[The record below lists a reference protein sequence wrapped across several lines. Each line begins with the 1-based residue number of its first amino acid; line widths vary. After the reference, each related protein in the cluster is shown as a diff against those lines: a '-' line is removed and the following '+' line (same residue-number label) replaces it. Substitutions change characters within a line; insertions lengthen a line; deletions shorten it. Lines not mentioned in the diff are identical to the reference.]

1 MQERRTE
8 ARFPVKWP
16 LRAGHR
22 IAGCIY
28 GHVVNITGGGLLFVA
43 PGEYS
48 VDELIEL
55 EISVNPLFM
64 IRCAAN
70 IIRVEKI
77 GDKQWA
83 YGATFHKLSSKDCSL
98 LLETLVAIQAG
109 EMDDSLS
116 FRPTVPL
123 GRT

>member
-1 MQERRTE
+1 MQERRNET
-8 ARFPVKWP
+8 RFPVKWP

-43 PGEYS
+43 PGEYN

-77 GDKQWA
+77 GETEWA
-83 YGATFHKLSSKDCSL
+83 YGATFHKLSSTDSAL
-98 LLETLVAIQAG
+98 LLETLVAIQVG
-109 EMDDSLS
+109 ETDDALS

-123 GRT
+123 VRT